1 MIDAPAK
8 ELETLSRS
16 LATKDLAAR
25 VGRLLRRFLTGIPRR
40 PDVRGLE
47 QIEPTR
53 LHMPNSRLHPEVMRI
68 EARRL
73 L

>member
-8 ELETLSRS
+8 EPETPSRS
-16 LATKDLAAR
+16 LTTKDPAAR
-25 VGRLLRRFLTGIPRR
+25 VGRLVRGFLTGMRRR
-40 PDVRGLE
+40 PDGRGLE

-53 LHMPNSRLHPEVMRI
+53 PHMPHSRLHPEVMRI